1 MFLNLAKLLE
11 AATGEAAAREQVF
24 LIHPVQ
30 LSRWLDEAWQGVA
43 TIPPLPIGSPVS
55 SQPLLGSDDIVDA
68 LDLPRQPDPPPP
80 LLLPSGI
87 FLDDVNDLASA
98 QVAVDRW
105 VRSSAPGRPPAGS
118 GCSGTTCRTPTC
130 SSAPA

>member
-1 MFLNLAKLLE
+1 M
-11 AATGEAAAREQVF
+11 
-24 LIHPVQ
+24 
-30 LSRWLDEAWQGVA
+30 SRWLDEAWQGVA
-43 TIPPLPIGSPVS
+43 TIPPLPIGSAVS

-87 FLDDVNDLASA
+87 LLDDVNDLDSA

-105 VRSSAPGRPPAGS
+105 VDALG
-118 GCSGTTCRTPTC
+118 PTEAADGIGLLWHHL
-130 SSAPA
+130 S

>member
-11 AATGEAAAREQVF
+11 DATGEAEAREQVF

-30 LSRWLDEAWQGVA
+30 LSRWLDEAWRGVA
-43 TIPPLPIGSPVS
+43 AIPPLPIGSADS
-55 SQPLLGSDDIVDA
+55 RQPLLGSDAIVDA
-68 LDLPRQPDPPPP
+68 LDLPRQ

-87 FLDDVNDLASA
+87 LLDDVNDLDSA

-105 VRSSAPGRPPAGS
+105 VDALG
-118 GCSGTTCRTPTC
+118 PTEAADGIGLLWHHL
-130 SSAPA
+130 S